1 MLGKIK
7 FINRNGEKFDWDND
21 DLGEIEVLVK
31 EPKLIQP
38 DFIAEIPGID
48 MDSTYYKIIGPK
60 PDEEQDVNPS
70 ISERAAATRR
80 NTGLETDVDVHVMTR
95 GVDDDIE
102 ETPVDEVDNESNDE
116 SDGGVYPLVKEG
128 QHNSGDDP

>member
-1 MLGKIK
+1 MK
-7 FINRNGEKFDWDND
+7 
-21 DLGEIEVLVK
+21 
-31 EPKLIQP
+31 
-38 DFIAEIPGID
+38 
-48 MDSTYYKIIGPK
+48 
-60 PDEEQDVNPS
+60 PS
-70 ISERAAATRR
+70 IYERAAAAII
-80 NTGLETDVDVHVMTR
+80 NAGLETHVDVHVMTR